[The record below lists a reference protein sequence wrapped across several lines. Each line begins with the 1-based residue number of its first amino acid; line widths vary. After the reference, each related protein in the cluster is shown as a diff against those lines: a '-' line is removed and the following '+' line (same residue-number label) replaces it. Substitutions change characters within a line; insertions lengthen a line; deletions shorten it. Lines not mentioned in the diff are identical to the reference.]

1 MPEPTA
7 FDDIRTLFG
16 LMPEPSRPAIE
27 AVEARQRE
35 LTKPAGSLGRLEE
48 LVAWLAGWQGK
59 AMPTLD
65 RPLVAVFAGNHGVV
79 AQGVSAYPAEVTRQM
94 VANFTSGGAAIC
106 QICNTFGLGLKVF
119 ELALEMP
126 TRDITQRAAME
137 EREAA
142 ATFAFGMEAVADE
155 PDLLVPGEMGIG
167 NTTIAAAIYHALYGG
182 RAEDWVG
189 RGTGIDDAGRRPQGR
204 RRRTRG
210 GFAQAPNS
218 AIRLKSC
225 AVLGGREIAAIAGAI
240 MAARLQRI
248 PVILDGYVVCA
259 AAAILQ
265 ACDPHA
271 LDHCLAGH
279 VSAEGAHREV
289 LRRLGKEPLLD
300 LGHAPR
306 RGIGCGCRGR
316 HSEGGSRLPH
326 RDGDVCRG
334 WRRRKRLSR
343 FNCLAARSETGY
355 RRERQFL
362 ASLLSEERQVSWC
375 VRGRFPAPRPCRPLD
390 ARLVRGSTTRK
401 EAQCRFNRRACWPPS
416 SPGLF

>member
-7 FDDIRTLFG
+7 FDDIRSLFS

-27 AVEARQRE
+27 AVQARQRE

-59 AMPTLD
+59 PMPTLE

-106 QICNTFGLGLKVF
+106 QICKIFGLGLKVF

-126 TRDITQRAAME
+126 TRDITQGAAME

-189 RGTGIDDAGRRPQGR
+189 RGTGIDDAGRGRKIAAVERAVALHRPGFGDPLEILR
-204 RRRTRG
+204 R
-210 GFAQAPNS
+210 
-218 AIRLKSC
+218 
-225 AVLGGREIAAIAGAI
+225 LGGREIAAIAGAI
-240 MAARLQRI
+240 VAARLQRI
-248 PVILDGYVVCA
+248 PVVLDGYVVCA
-259 AAAILQ
+259 AAAILH

-271 LDHCLAGH
+271 LDHCVAGH
-279 VSAEGAHREV
+279 VSAEGAHRDV

-300 LGHAPR
+300 LGMR
-306 RGIGCGCRGR
+306 LG
-316 HSEGGSRLPH
+316 EGSG
-326 RDGDVCRG
+326 GAV
-334 WRRRKRLSR
+334 
-343 FNCLAARSETGY
+343 AV
-355 RRERQFL
+355 
-362 ASLLSEERQVSWC
+362 SLLKAALAC
-375 VRGRFPAPRPCRPLD
+375 HTGMATFA
-390 ARLVRGSTTRK
+390 
-401 EAQCRFNRRACWPPS
+401 EAGVAAKD
-416 SPGLF
+416 